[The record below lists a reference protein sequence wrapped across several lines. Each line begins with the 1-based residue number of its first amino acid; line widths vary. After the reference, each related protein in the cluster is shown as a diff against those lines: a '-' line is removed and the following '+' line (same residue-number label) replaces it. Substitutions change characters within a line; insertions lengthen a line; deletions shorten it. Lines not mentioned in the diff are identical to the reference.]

1 MKSKKK
7 KRIVII
13 FILLIC
19 FICYFVFS
27 ESDDSVDR
35 DYNKIINRINKI
47 DISVV
52 DVNHLKNLGK
62 DVEDEEMFGL
72 SFHSPYMLD
81 ISGNLYNY
89 KGESLSGEWYNGFSS
104 SGKYFVDNNVVYD
117 MYGKV
122 VFKYNHNVGFEALK
136 IDPIGEN
143 TFCIEEDDTLFVKKM
158 LYNIK
163 TKKTFYYDGELIDYF
178 NDKIMVKHNN
188 KYLLLDSSFNI
199 LYEFKDGDSYGI
211 LNDKYL
217 IKNNRKNGSYI
228 ISLEN
233 NFISDVYDEIRLL
246 YDDYFCVTK
255 GNKIG
260 ILDLNYN
267 NYIIPLT
274 DVDEESG
281 MSFNKN
287 HILFY
292 DGSIYDYK
300 GRLIYK
306 VVDEDDMTDIS
317 FYSIENRVV
326 IKSEYDEYSNLK
338 IIDKNGNIKFD
349 KNSVDISFKL
359 DSNNILISY
368 QNSNGMYG
376 IVDLFNNEYLEF
388 KYDHVKLYH
397 AFYVVSDN
405 GIDSIYD
412 YDNNLLVDRGKY
424 EIEESFS
431 EVNSMDG
438 YLVYDNKSKDMYLM
452 YYKNDSEYD
461 FE

>member
-1 MKSKKK
+1 
-7 KRIVII
+7 
-13 FILLIC
+13 
-19 FICYFVFS
+19 
-27 ESDDSVDR
+27 
-35 DYNKIINRINKI
+35 
-47 DISVV
+47 
-52 DVNHLKNLGK
+52 
-62 DVEDEEMFGL
+62 
-72 SFHSPYMLD
+72 
-81 ISGNLYNY
+81 
-89 KGESLSGEWYNGFSS
+89 
-104 SGKYFVDNNVVYD
+104 
-117 MYGKV
+117 
-122 VFKYNHNVGFEALK
+122 
-136 IDPIGEN
+136 
-143 TFCIEEDDTLFVKKM
+143 
-158 LYNIK
+158 
-163 TKKTFYYDGELIDYF
+163 
-178 NDKIMVKHNN
+178 
-188 KYLLLDSSFNI
+188 
-199 LYEFKDGDSYGI
+199 
-211 LNDKYL
+211 
-217 IKNNRKNGSYI
+217 
-228 ISLEN
+228 
-233 NFISDVYDEIRLL
+233 
-246 YDDYFCVTK
+246 
-255 GNKIG
+255 
-260 ILDLNYN
+260 
-267 NYIIPLT
+267 
-274 DVDEESG
+274 
-281 MSFNKN
+281 MSWMQKKN

-317 FYSIENRVV
+317 FYSIDNRVI

-368 QNSNGMYG
+368 QDSNGMYG